1 MSYRRSYR
9 ERISV
14 HYSGSVSYPASQ
26 NGGSVSYSGT
36 EYEDVAVNIEVDTS
50 PFDSSVAGCNTSVN
64 LLTGAVV
71 ATEAAQIAAVD
82 QNAKKVGSTIV
93 EGFFK
98 TIRLEISQQIVEL
111 TQKIEARLMHL
122 HELAKSCT
130 AKQKQMETD
139 YNRLSTRYLKIFD
152 DLNGELTNRIY
163 ELNKPAFAFKK
174 ESDKHAM
181 RTSGNDLVS
190 TVAVFGSESSELQT
204 KISAS
209 VTKKRALDTIGHANV
224 FMLNQKKLENTV
236 NHCMLNESV
245 AARKYA
251 PIGFLETMNENNQI
265 GKEVYQPAFLPSA
278 GLGSLAEEFKHKN
291 WVPASKEK
299 NETIQRYFYAEV
311 SNTYSSSDQHNE
323 RVKRMITEIFDVNS
337 IKSI

>member
-98 TIRLEISQQIVEL
+98 TIR
-111 TQKIEARLMHL
+111 
-122 HELAKSCT
+122 
-130 AKQKQMETD
+130 
-139 YNRLSTRYLKIFD
+139 
-152 DLNGELTNRIY
+152 
-163 ELNKPAFAFKK
+163 
-174 ESDKHAM
+174 
-181 RTSGNDLVS
+181 
-190 TVAVFGSESSELQT
+190 
-204 KISAS
+204 
-209 VTKKRALDTIGHANV
+209 
-224 FMLNQKKLENTV
+224 
-236 NHCMLNESV
+236 
-245 AARKYA
+245 
-251 PIGFLETMNENNQI
+251 
-265 GKEVYQPAFLPSA
+265 
-278 GLGSLAEEFKHKN
+278 
-291 WVPASKEK
+291 
-299 NETIQRYFYAEV
+299 
-311 SNTYSSSDQHNE
+311 
-323 RVKRMITEIFDVNS
+323 
-337 IKSI
+337 